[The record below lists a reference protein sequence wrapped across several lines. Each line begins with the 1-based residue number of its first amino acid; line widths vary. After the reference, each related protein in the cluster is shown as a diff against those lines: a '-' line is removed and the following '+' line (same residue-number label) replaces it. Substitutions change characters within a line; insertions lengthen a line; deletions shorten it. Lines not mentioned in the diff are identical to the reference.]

1 MVYLLPICLDA
12 QIPRESNT
20 VKRKLLDSTSKITD
34 TSRPDNS
41 DSVDNLAADEVNSYA
56 NTNDEETKTF
66 LLVVGI
72 IGFGVAL
79 YWVLQ
84 IGCFR

>member
-20 VKRKLLDSTSKITD
+20 VIGKLVDSTSKITD

-41 DSVDNLAADEVNSYA
+41 DSVDNLAAVEVDSYPD
-56 NTNDEETKTF
+56 TNDEETKTF
-66 LLVVGI
+66 LLIVGI

-79 YWVLQ
+79 Y
-84 IGCFR
+84 